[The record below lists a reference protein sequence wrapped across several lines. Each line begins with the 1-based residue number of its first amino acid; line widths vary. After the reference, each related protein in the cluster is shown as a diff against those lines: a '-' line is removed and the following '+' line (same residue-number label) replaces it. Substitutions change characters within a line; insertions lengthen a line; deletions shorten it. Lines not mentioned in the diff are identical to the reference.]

1 MIRAFFRMIGS
12 ILLVVAFIA
21 LALDGAAMLATGE
34 IKFAIAGQSWTEIA
48 PASLNQVQYGIQEKL
63 GLVWFWDH
71 VVQRVLLWPTA
82 LVILAFALIF
92 FFLGRRRKKPSV
104 FAA

>member
-1 MIRAFFRMIGS
+1 MIRGFFRLIGM
-12 ILLVVAFIA
+12 ILLVIAFIA

-34 IKFAIAGQSWTEIA
+34 VKFAIAGQSWTELA
-48 PASLNQVQYGIQEKL
+48 PASLNQVQFGIQEKL

-71 VVQRVLLWPTA
+71 VVQQILLWPTA
-82 LVILAFALIF
+82 LVIALLALVF
-92 FFLGRRRKKPSV
+92 FFLGRRRRKPSV